1 MELKRMKDAIL
12 SSSSMTST
20 LNKIPPLENE
30 VHVGGASLG
39 DVISILEIEESQLRT
54 VPAECEPT

>member
-1 MELKRMKDAIL
+1 MKDAIL